1 MKKISEEKCN
11 PIGNIFNEME
21 AGHVKSCTSDNV
33 VLTFLQAWPG
43 VVTISSLAPE
53 DRNRATSLHKGQSVV
68 VHVDQLLCL
77 HIVSHMAISVHSS
90 TLVPHPCRQ
99 RCIADY
105 LYHRSRLDLT
115 QTKAQ
120 WYTA

>member
-1 MKKISEEKCN
+1 M
-11 PIGNIFNEME
+11 
-21 AGHVKSCTSDNV
+21 SDNV
-33 VLTFLQAWPG
+33 VLTFLQAWPR

-90 TLVPHPCRQ
+90 TFVPHPCRQ
-99 RCIADY
+99 KRIVDY
-105 LYHRSRLDLT
+105 FYHRSYFNLT
-115 QTKAQ
+115 QTKAKD
-120 WYTA
+120 YTPYSCDAVK